1 MAKLYGSV
9 GGQTKEIKK
18 LYGSALY
25 VSSVESFTKE
35 DPDSWVTVSDPI
47 NNSVFLS
54 KVNES
59 FPGVNADREANN
71 DYLNG
76 RVLLEMDKN
85 VSSSGQLT
93 FRVSYG
99 LGDST
104 SAYQNVYLAHP
115 SDVASIVSLAAQW
128 GIDINASSVLS
139 GTACRLTII
148 CETER
153 KTKEIKKLYG
163 SVNGQTKLIYQA

>member
-25 VSSVESFTKE
+25 VSSVESFTKT
-35 DPDSWVTVSDPI
+35 DPDSWVTASDPI
-47 NNSVFLS
+47 NDSVFLS

-139 GTACRLTII
+139 GTACRLIII

-163 SVNGQTKLIYQA
+163 SVNGQTKLLYSS

>member
-1 MAKLYGSV
+1 
-9 GGQTKEIKK
+9 
-18 LYGSALY
+18 
-25 VSSVESFTKE
+25 
-35 DPDSWVTVSDPI
+35 
-47 NNSVFLS
+47 
-54 KVNES
+54 
-59 FPGVNADREANN
+59 
-71 DYLNG
+71 
-76 RVLLEMDKN
+76 MDKN

-128 GIDINASSVLS
+128 GIDITASSVLS
-139 GTACRLTII
+139 GTACRLIII

-163 SVNGQTKLIYQA
+163 SVNGQTKLLYSS